1 MSEPT
6 IMKLKQIKERGMNF
20 MTYKVGDLVRVKL
33 GLEVG
38 REYGGTSLSRITL
51 SRIMSKN
58 NGKVMKVIEP
68 GKDCFFLN
76 DNYWYHNEMLEPID
90 NFSVGDV
97 VRVREDIGSLKDE
110 RPGITRSMKEI
121 AGNIGHIDSI
131 RPVSGN
137 TYIGLAGSVTSWL
150 PQWLDKVEECKESK
164 EDKTL
169 KEKCRP
175 DSNNQTYELKQD
187 RNTTVILKKNNGKVV
202 NRGVAKCMETD
213 KFNET
218 FGLIMASIKL
228 AKDIGDK
235 LTEKQADELQQAI
248 ENLSPQKSLEK
259 LNEELT
265 KKSIEYFCGVFR

>member
-1 MSEPT
+1 
-6 IMKLKQIKERGMNF
+6 
-20 MTYKVGDLVRVKL
+20 MTYKKGDLVRVKL

-68 GKDCFFLN
+68 DKDCFFLN
-76 DNYWYHNEMLEPID
+76 DNHWYHNEMLEPID

-110 RPGITRSMKEI
+110 SPGITRSMKEM
-121 AGNIGHIDSI
+121 AGNIDHIDSI
-131 RPVSGN
+131 RLVFGK
-137 TYIGLAGSVTSWL
+137 THIGLASINSTFGSVTSWL

-187 RNTTVILKKNNGKVV
+187 KNTTVILKKNNGKVV

-265 KKSIEYFCGVFR
+265 KKSIELFCGVFR

>member
-1 MSEPT
+1 
-6 IMKLKQIKERGMNF
+6 
-20 MTYKVGDLVRVKL
+20 MTYKKGDLVRVKL

-38 REYGGTSLSRITL
+38 REYGRIPL

-68 GKDCFFLN
+68 DKDCFFLN
-76 DNYWYHNEMLEPID
+76 DNYWYNNKMLEPID

-110 RPGITRSMKEI
+110 PPGITRSMKEI
-121 AGNIGHIDSI
+121 AGNIDHIDSI
-131 RPVSGN
+131 RLVSGN

-169 KEKCRP
+169 KGKCRP

-265 KKSIEYFCGVFR
+265 KKSIELFCGVFR